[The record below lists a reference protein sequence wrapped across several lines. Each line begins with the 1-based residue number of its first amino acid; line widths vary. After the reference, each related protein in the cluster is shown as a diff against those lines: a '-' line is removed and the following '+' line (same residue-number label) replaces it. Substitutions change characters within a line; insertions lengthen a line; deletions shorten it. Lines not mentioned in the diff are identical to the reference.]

1 MDEQTT
7 ATYTHQRTDNYY
19 RQRLKGRQL
28 LTDRQLRR
36 WYGAGCQ
43 HSVPHTWVHSRCGV
57 ACRAVAC
64 DQEQDGGDE
73 AWEEGLAMRGP
84 GWTYTI
90 NDCFADTACLLCELM
105 SRLRHSSRACRSVSG
120 YGIIL
125 PLASAASFCGGGNV
139 RPGAM
144 QDQSLVTQVDGAW
157 MLFTYNFPA
166 VLDSL
171 LHLHICFP
179 AVLIHTV
186 TTCW

>member
-1 MDEQTT
+1 MGLGVSTQFHTPGST
-7 ATYTHQRTDNYY
+7 AGVGSPVALWRVIRNRTAEM
-19 RQRLKGRQL
+19 RRGKKGL
-28 LTDRQLRR
+28 P
-36 WYGAGCQ
+36 C
-43 HSVPHTWVHSRCGV
+43 
-57 ACRAVAC
+57 
-64 DQEQDGGDE
+64 E
-73 AWEEGLAMRGP
+73 AP

-90 NDCFADTACLLCELM
+90 NDCFADTACLPCELM

>member
-1 MDEQTT
+1 MRQLSLQVTRPSVGRRMDEQTT

-43 HSVPHTWVHSRCGV
+43 YSVPHTWVHSRCGV

-84 GWTYTI
+84 RVDVHHQRLLRRHCLPALRVDESLETFLQGLPVGLRVRGHPSARECCLILWWWECEAGGHARSESGHSGGW
-90 NDCFADTACLLCELM
+90 
-105 SRLRHSSRACRSVSG
+105 G
-120 YGIIL
+120 
-125 PLASAASFCGGGNV
+125 
-139 RPGAM
+139 
-144 QDQSLVTQVDGAW
+144 
-157 MLFTYNFPA
+157 
-166 VLDSL
+166 LDAI
-171 LHLHICFP
+171 HLQLSCC
-179 AVLIHTV
+179 A
-186 TTCW
+186 